1 MFIKLT
7 RLDGA
12 PIWINAAFV
21 VTVEPRK
28 GGGAV
33 VVPIG
38 DGLDYDVRESPEA
51 VLDMLGDAPAATVV
65 PVPASDA
72 LTPTPDD
79 VSPEPEPAPPPAAAE
94 EKVKPARRQPRASR
108 AKASAG
114 AAKPSAQKKQ
124 PASAPKKASA
134 LGDEEIE
141 RLRRLMPGSLKKLQN
156 TLVNQFNVADA
167 DAAIRSLSERGVL
180 EIAGSR
186 VVWRLPIAQ

>member
-1 MFIKLT
+1 M
-7 RLDGA
+7 
-12 PIWINAAFV
+12 
-21 VTVEPRK
+21 
-28 GGGAV
+28 
-33 VVPIG
+33 
-38 DGLDYDVRESPEA
+38 
-51 VLDMLGDAPAATVV
+51 
-65 PVPASDA
+65 
-72 LTPTPDD
+72 
-79 VSPEPEPAPPPAAAE
+79 
-94 EKVKPARRQPRASR
+94 KPARRQPRASR